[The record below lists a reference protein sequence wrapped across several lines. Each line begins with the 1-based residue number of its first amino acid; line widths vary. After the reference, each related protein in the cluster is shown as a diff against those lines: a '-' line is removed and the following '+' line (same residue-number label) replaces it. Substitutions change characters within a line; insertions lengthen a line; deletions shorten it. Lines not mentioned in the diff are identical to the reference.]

1 MTGTQQILLLFQGI
15 SVDSL
20 RFSKNMIIQSINSVD
35 IFAFVVLLYYVYHI
49 TLNLK
54 NSTSNDSKHPCL
66 ITKDE

>member
-35 IFAFVVLLYYVYHI
+35 IFAFVVLLYNVYHI
-49 TLNLK
+49 TF
-54 NSTSNDSKHPCL
+54 D
-66 ITKDE
+66 